1 MWKKKKKKIGKK
13 MVRDFGKA
21 GQFLPPLPLD
31 PPPSSTLDSEISV
44 VVYIKHIQNRL

>member
-1 MWKKKKKKIGKK
+1 